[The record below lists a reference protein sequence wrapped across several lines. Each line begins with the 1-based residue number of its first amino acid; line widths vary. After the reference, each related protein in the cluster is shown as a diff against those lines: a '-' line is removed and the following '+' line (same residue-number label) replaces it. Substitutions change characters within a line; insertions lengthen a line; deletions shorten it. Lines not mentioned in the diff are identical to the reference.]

1 MVMTMVD
8 QRIDTL
14 ISVCETKNYTKTAA
28 ILNLTQ
34 PAVSQHIKS
43 LENELNIKI
52 FNRSDKMMQL
62 TQEGAIVLKYAKR
75 IKALYASI
83 ITAIEDEKRNIKGLT
98 VGVTPTAEN
107 NIISE
112 VLAKYAAEK
121 GNLHIRIISDTIKNL
136 YNRLKVYELDIAI
149 LEGNIV
155 DSNFNSI
162 LLDTDYL
169 VLAVSND
176 NPLAKKSMVTLNE
189 IKKENLILRL
199 PGSGTRSLFESTL
212 KSRNEQLNSFNITL
226 EVDNIST
233 IKDLVQHNF
242 GVSIL
247 AQSVCEHE
255 VKNGKFK
262 VLPVENLSMIR
273 EISLFY
279 HKDFTHIDIL
289 NDLTTIYKQMK

>member
-1 MVMTMVD
+1 MID
-8 QRIDTL
+8 PRIETL
-14 ISVCETKNYTKTAA
+14 ISVCETKNFTKTASL
-28 ILNLTQ
+28 LNLTQ

-43 LENELNIKI
+43 LESELGIKL
-52 FNRSDKMMQL
+52 FLRSEKSLQL

-75 IKALYASI
+75 IKTLYASI
-83 ITAIEDEKRNIKGLT
+83 ITAIADEKRNIKSLA

-112 VLAKYAAEK
+112 VLAKFAAEK
-121 GNLHIRIISDTIKNL
+121 GNTHIRIISDTIKNL
-136 YNRLKVYELDIAI
+136 YDKLKTYEIDIAI
-149 LEGNIV
+149 LEGSIV
-155 DSNFNSI
+155 DKDFNSI

-176 NPLAKKSMVTLNE
+176 NPLSKKSMVTLADL
-189 IKKENLILRL
+189 KKQNLILRL
-199 PGSGTRSLFESTL
+199 PGSGTRNLFESHL
-212 KSRNEQLNSFNITL
+212 KSHNESLNSFHITL

-247 AQSVCEHE
+247 AKSVCENE
-255 VKNGKFK
+255 VKKGKFK
-262 VLPVENLSMIR
+262 ILPVENLSMIR

-279 HKDFTHIDIL
+279 HKDFSHIDIL
-289 NDLTTIYKQMK
+289 DDITNLYKSLK

>member
-1 MVMTMVD
+1 MID
-8 QRIDTL
+8 PRIETL
-14 ISVCETKNYTKTAA
+14 ISVCETKNFTKTASL
-28 ILNLTQ
+28 LNLTQ

-43 LENELNIKI
+43 LESELGIKL
-52 FNRSDKMMQL
+52 FLRSEKSLQL

-75 IKALYASI
+75 IKTLYASI
-83 ITAIEDEKRNIKGLT
+83 ITAIEDEKRNIKSLA

-112 VLAKYAAEK
+112 VLAKFAAEK
-121 GNLHIRIISDTIKNL
+121 GNAHIRIISDTIKNL
-136 YNRLKVYELDIAI
+136 YDKLKTYEIDIAI
-149 LEGNIV
+149 LEGSIV
-155 DSNFNSI
+155 DKDFNSI

-176 NPLAKKSMVTLNE
+176 NPLSKKSMVTLADL
-189 IKKENLILRL
+189 KKQNLILRL
-199 PGSGTRSLFESTL
+199 PGSGTRNLFESHL
-212 KSRNEQLNSFNITL
+212 KSHNESLNSFHITL

-247 AQSVCEHE
+247 AKSVCENE
-255 VKNGKFK
+255 VKKGKFK
-262 VLPVENLSMIR
+262 ILPVENLSMIR

-279 HKDFTHIDIL
+279 HKDFSHIDI
-289 NDLTTIYKQMK
+289 

>member
-1 MVMTMVD
+1 MID
-8 QRIDTL
+8 SRIETL
-14 ISVCETKNYTKTAA
+14 ISVCETKNYTKTAML
-28 ILNLTQ
+28 LNLTQ

-43 LENELNIKI
+43 LETELGIKI
-52 FNRSDKMMQL
+52 FNRSEKTIQL

-75 IKALYASI
+75 IKTLYSSI
-83 ITAIEDEKRNIKGLT
+83 ITAIEDEKRNVKSLA

-121 GNLHIRIISDTIKNL
+121 GNIHIKIISDTIKNL
-136 YNRLKVYELDIAI
+136 YDKLKTYEIDIAI
-149 LEGNIV
+149 LEGSIV

-176 NPLAKKSMVTLNE
+176 NPLSKKSIVTLGDL
-189 IKKENLILRL
+189 KKQNLILRL
-199 PGSGTRSLFESTL
+199 PGSGTRTLFESHL
-212 KSRNEQLNSFNITL
+212 KSHNESIQSFHIIL
-226 EVDNIST
+226 EVDNITT
-233 IKDLVQHNF
+233 IKDLVEHNF

-247 AQSVCEHE
+247 AKSVCENE
-255 VKNGKFK
+255 IKKGKFK
-262 VLPVENLSMIR
+262 ILPVENLSMIR

-279 HKDFTHIDIL
+279 HKDFSHIDIL
-289 NDLTTIYKQMK
+289 NDITNIYQSLK

>member
-1 MVMTMVD
+1 MID
-8 QRIDTL
+8 PRIETL
-14 ISVCETKNYTKTAA
+14 ISVCETKNFTKTASL
-28 ILNLTQ
+28 LNLTQ

-43 LENELNIKI
+43 LESELGIKL
-52 FNRSDKMMQL
+52 FLRSEKSLQL

-75 IKALYASI
+75 IKTLYASI
-83 ITAIEDEKRNIKGLT
+83 ITAIEDEKRNIKSLA

-112 VLAKYAAEK
+112 VLAKFAAEK
-121 GNLHIRIISDTIKNL
+121 GNTHIRIISDTIKNL
-136 YNRLKVYELDIAI
+136 YDKLKTYEIDIAI
-149 LEGNIV
+149 LEGSIV
-155 DSNFNSI
+155 DKDFNSI

-176 NPLAKKSMVTLNE
+176 NPLSKKSMVTLADL
-189 IKKENLILRL
+189 KKQNLILRL
-199 PGSGTRSLFESTL
+199 PGSGTRNLFESHL
-212 KSRNEQLNSFNITL
+212 KSHNESLNSFHITL

-247 AQSVCEHE
+247 AKSVCENE
-255 VKNGKFK
+255 VKKGKFK
-262 VLPVENLSMIR
+262 ILPVENLSMIR

-279 HKDFTHIDIL
+279 HKDFSHIDIL
-289 NDLTTIYKQMK
+289 DDITNLYKSLK